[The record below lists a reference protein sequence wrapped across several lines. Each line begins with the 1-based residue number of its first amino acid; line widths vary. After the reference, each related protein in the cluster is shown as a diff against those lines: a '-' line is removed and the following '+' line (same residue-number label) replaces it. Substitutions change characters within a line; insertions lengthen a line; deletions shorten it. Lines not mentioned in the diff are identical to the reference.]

1 MERSITMD
9 RLTTD
14 NPNDNLSTLLNFA
27 YAKDHR
33 VVLSFA
39 DDKNDHD
46 LCEYVANFALR
57 NGCIFTPEEV
67 MDGACSECDCHIA
80 VMNNTAIQAAE
91 LRARLMMIEDIL
103 GDTYDL
109 DHLRDLMAAEKEGR
123 LMVMPCKVGDTIYAI
138 PSKVNRE
145 LNVINRHPE
154 NNRVYTQTVQNI
166 SFFTDGVYL
175 LKCCDGLQMHHS
187 QFFRETWFLSQ
198 EEAESALA
206 KDKMSLTK
214 LRPTQMSAPKRRN
227 EP

>member
-1 MERSITMD
+1 MD

-109 DHLRDLMAAEKEGR
+109 DHLRELMEAEREGR
-123 LMVMPCKVGDTIYAI
+123 LDVRPRCKIGDTIYVLI
-138 PSKVNRE
+138 YKFFDVFSSKIEIQRCTITGFRRGMFRQYTTFRYMKGGVPFDSSVPVDE
-145 LNVINRHPE
+145 L
-154 NNRVYTQTVQNI
+154 
-166 SFFTDGVYL
+166 G
-175 LKCCDGLQMHHS
+175 
-187 QFFRETWFLSQ
+187 ETWFLSQ
-198 EEAESALA
+198 EEAEAALA
-206 KDKMSLTK
+206 KDNNVPGK
-214 LRPTQMSAPKRRN
+214 Q
-227 EP
+227 ED